1 MFSLQT
7 VNKVEGK
14 KKQLSMKRKKNKI
27 SSTHSGVATK
37 GPELETDADRPMDFF
52 SVRNVPGVL
61 GGVTSPVE
69 RASTS
74 LDSESL
80 PGLRISFTDTTQEN
94 KSGQTATQLLFVNL
108 PIACESTPSLLDQGY
123 GEIIRHHYDFVTCR
137 RYPVML
143 PFK

>member
-1 MFSLQT
+1 
-7 VNKVEGK
+7 
-14 KKQLSMKRKKNKI
+14 MKRKKNKI
-27 SSTHSGVATK
+27 SRTHSGVATK

-80 PGLRISFTDTTQEN
+80 PGLRISLTDTIQEN
-94 KSGQTATQLLFVNL
+94 KSGQTATQLFFVNL
-108 PIACESTPSLLDQGY
+108 HIVCESTPSLLDQGY
-123 GEIIRHHYDFVTCR
+123 GEIIRHHFDFLTCKR
-137 RYPVML
+137 NPMVFPMKPL
-143 PFK
+143 FEMFNIELFTA

>member
-1 MFSLQT
+1 
-7 VNKVEGK
+7 
-14 KKQLSMKRKKNKI
+14 MKRKKNKI

-80 PGLRISFTDTTQEN
+80 PGLRISFTDTIQEN
-94 KSGQTATQLLFVNL
+94 KSGQTATQLFFVNL

-123 GEIIRHHYDFVTCR
+123 GEIIRHHFDFVTCR

-143 PFK
+143 PFKWNLFFRSLA